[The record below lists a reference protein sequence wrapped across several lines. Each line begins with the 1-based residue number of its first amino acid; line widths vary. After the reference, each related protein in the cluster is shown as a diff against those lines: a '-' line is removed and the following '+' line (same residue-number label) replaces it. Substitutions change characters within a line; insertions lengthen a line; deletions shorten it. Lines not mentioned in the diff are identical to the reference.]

1 MTVAGYGSM
10 TYYYVVDSVATSYA
24 GAGIASSGANS

>member
-1 MTVAGYGSM
+1 MTVAGYGSV
-10 TYYYVVDSVATSYA
+10 TYYYVVDSAAARYA